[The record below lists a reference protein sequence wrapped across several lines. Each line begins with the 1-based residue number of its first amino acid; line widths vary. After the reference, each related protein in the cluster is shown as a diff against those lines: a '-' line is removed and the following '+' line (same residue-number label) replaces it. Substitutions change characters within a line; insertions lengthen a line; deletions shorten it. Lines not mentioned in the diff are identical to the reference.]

1 MENREILLE
10 AEGLNFS
17 YEDFSLKDISI
28 AVEKGKVAGILGIT
42 GCGKT
47 TLLKLLYNGLKNGD
61 KRLIWKGGNYV
72 DAIGRTRPNAVYVP
86 QSAPD
91 SLDPVYSITD
101 QIRKVMDARNVDFD
115 QDLLEKIMSEIG
127 RSTEML
133 KRKPQALSQG
143 ERHIAVVIMAL
154 MIRPSLIMMDEPTTS
169 MDAMETLELLDIIR
183 KFAAQ
188 YGVSFII
195 SGTSPEVITYA
206 SDFVYVMFCG
216 TFVESSRTEDLTS
229 NPLHPYTRMM
239 MKMRPSIRT
248 RDLVSY
254 RFIYNCN
261 YPGCPFLNYCEYA
274 RDQCRS
280 RVSIRRY
287 DNREVRC
294 VLWQK

>member
-10 AEGLNFS
+10 VKDLNFS
-17 YEDFSLKDISI
+17 YENFSLKDINMT
-28 AVEKGKVAGILGIT
+28 VEKGQVAGILGIT

-61 KRLIWKGGNYV
+61 RRLIWKGGNYV
-72 DAIGRTRPNAVYVP
+72 DAIGRARPNAVYVP

-91 SLDPVYSITD
+91 SLDPVYSVID
-101 QIRKVMDARNVDFD
+101 QIRKVMQARSVDFD

-127 RSTEML
+127 RSPDML
-133 KRKPQALSQG
+133 KKKPQALSQG

-169 MDAMETLELLDIIR
+169 LDAIETLDLLGIIR
-183 KFAAQ
+183 RFSVQ
-188 YGVSFII
+188 YGISFII

-206 SDFVYVMFCG
+206 SDFVHVMYCG
-216 TFVESSRTEDLTS
+216 TFVESSQTEDLIS
-229 NPLHPYTRMM
+229 NPLHPYTRMI

-248 RDLVSY
+248 KDLVLD
-254 RFIYNCN
+254 RFIYDCN
-261 YPGCPFLNYCEYA
+261 DYGCPFLNYCEYA
-274 RDQCRS
+274 RDECRS
-280 RVSIRRY
+280 QVSIRRY
-287 DNREVRC
+287 NDREVRC